1 MFIVY
6 SPEGRSFIGAVQSLP
21 VLKVDPAQRINKIEE
36 TELGAL
42 KVDVKAQ
49 QHTQKDSNA
58 ALRAY
63 KKNQT
68 KLPGQVIVNVSEIMT
83 SPVFTIN
90 INNSIEEAWHLMQ
103 AKKVKHLPVLNNAE
117 LVGMCSQED
126 LLARIIVSKSGELE
140 GVKQEQVGDVMQS
153 GVVTTTLDTDI
164 RHVAQALTG
173 YQIDVLVIMSEYHQI
188 LGIVTESDLIR
199 RLAKEPPIE
208 IYT

>member
-6 SPEGRSFIGAVQSLP
+6 SPDGRSMIGAVQQLP
-21 VLKVDPAQRINKIEE
+21 ALKVDPAQRINKIEE
-36 TELGAL
+36 AELGAL
-42 KVDVKAQ
+42 QVNVKSQ
-49 QHTQKDSNA
+49 QHGRKEST
-58 ALRAY
+58 ALNAY

-68 KLPGQVIVNVSEIMT
+68 KESGQIIVNVAEIMV

-90 INNSIEEAWHLMQ
+90 INSSIEEAWQLMQ
-103 AKKVKHLPVLNNAE
+103 AKKIKHLPVLDNAE

-126 LLARIIVSKSGELE
+126 LLARMIVSKEGELE
-140 GVKQEQVGDVMQS
+140 GVKQERVADVMQS
-153 GVVTTTLDTDI
+153 GVVTTTIDTDI
-164 RHVAQALTG
+164 RHIAQALTG
-173 YQIDVLVIMSEYHQI
+173 YQIDVLLIMSEYHQI